1 MEVRLHASLHTK
13 GLTGVSHLTLAY
25 MMGWTYVRS
34 VGRSVG
40 RSYDDVIT
48 KISRMDGLPYFLS
61 NGAPRARAFGARGA
75 PLKPLLLGL
84 YLPSTL
90 TLATLTWLITPLCL
104 GVKIDNKLAWSV
116 HIDSVKKSFTQKVGA
131 LKRMRILPKKV
142 LEEIYFKT
150 IIPSVT
156 YGISVWGK
164 LFSFCTELSKP
175 YSCKSSSFCE

>member
-34 VGRSVG
+34 DGRTVGRSVG

-75 PLKPLLLGL
+75 PLILNDMCRIRFFAWREQRAIQKL
-84 YLPSTL
+84 Y
-90 TLATLTWLITPLCL
+90 AT
-104 GVKIDNKLAWSV
+104 V
-116 HIDSVKKSFTQKVGA
+116 
-131 LKRMRILPKKV
+131 
-142 LEEIYFKT
+142 
-150 IIPSVT
+150 
-156 YGISVWGK
+156 
-164 LFSFCTELSKP
+164 LSKNGTV
-175 YSCKSSSFCE
+175 

>member
-61 NGAPRARAFGARGA
+61 RRRARAELRYENSYFLCPLVEMTSNNRHNENC
-75 PLKPLLLGL
+75 PLK
-84 YLPSTL
+84 
-90 TLATLTWLITPLCL
+90 
-104 GVKIDNKLAWSV
+104 D
-116 HIDSVKKSFTQKVGA
+116 
-131 LKRMRILPKKV
+131 
-142 LEEIYFKT
+142 
-150 IIPSVT
+150 
-156 YGISVWGK
+156 
-164 LFSFCTELSKP
+164 
-175 YSCKSSSFCE
+175 